1 MRQARDVPVIAVRR
15 EFSLAGLAAV
25 RAAMNPKVS
34 WITLFARAYSLAAV
48 RHSCLRRNWTSF
60 PWSRI
65 YEHPV
70 SGAVVLVEREVD
82 GEPTVLGGK
91 IRAPEIVSLANIDRH
106 VRRFQSAPVRT
117 ISCFRQLLRVGRYPG
132 PLRRFVF
139 WSALHWSGY
148 RRCKRFGTFMISSL
162 GNFGCE
168 TTVVP
173 TPLTAYL
180 TFGPIARDGKVA
192 VGLNVDHRVMDGRDA
207 ARALEDV
214 ERILGTVILGELRR
228 LAANTAQ
235 EVPALPSSSPSSFA
249 TV

>member
-1 MRQARDVPVIAVRR
+1 
-15 EFSLAGLAAV
+15 
-25 RAAMNPKVS
+25 
-34 WITLFARAYSLAAV
+34 
-48 RHSCLRRNWTSF
+48 
-60 PWSRI
+60 
-65 YEHPV
+65 
-70 SGAVVLVEREVD
+70 
-82 GEPTVLGGK
+82 
-91 IRAPEIVSLANIDRH
+91 
-106 VRRFQSAPVRT
+106 
-117 ISCFRQLLRVGRYPG
+117 
-132 PLRRFVF
+132 
-139 WSALHWSGY
+139 
-148 RRCKRFGTFMISSL
+148 MISSL